1 MSGAGNPERTASV
14 VVLTHNRRHLLQQC
28 VENVLQRAS
37 ARTAEIVIWNNAS
50 ADGTGEYLDGLDD
63 PRITIV
69 HHPANIGVNA
79 YKRLFAQATGDY
91 LIEVDDDV
99 ISAPPN
105 WDALLIEAYE
115 RLPDVG
121 YLAANLANNPHDITS
136 GVMYGVN
143 AHLYGTED
151 VNGVRIKVDG
161 PVGGWCSL
169 ISRELYDQVGGLTEQ
184 ENAFWLEDGVLL
196 NELARFG
203 YRPACLENLEVVH
216 ASGPYYSATPPE
228 KLAYW
233 RAYNLAAAR
242 KDAVKRV
249 LLAVPGVRRLN
260 ARHGWF
266 QPPRE
271 RPDWVRLYSDA
282 PKIDAGRERLR

>member
-1 MSGAGNPERTASV
+1 MSGAGNPERTASI

-50 ADGTGEYLDGLDD
+50 ADGTAEYLDRVDD

-69 HHPANIGVNA
+69 HHPVNIGVNA

-99 ISAPPN
+99 ISAPPG

-143 AHLYGTED
+143 AHMYRTED

-169 ISRELYDQVGGLTEQ
+169 ISRELYDRVGGFTEE

-196 NELARFG
+196 DELARFG
-203 YRPACLENLEVVH
+203 YRPACLEDLR
-216 ASGPYYSATPPE
+216 SST
-228 KLAYW
+228 
-233 RAYNLAAAR
+233 RAAR
-242 KDAVKRV
+242 TTRRPRPRSS
-249 LLAVPGVRRLN
+249 LTGVPTTL
-260 ARHGWF
+260 
-266 QPPRE
+266 PPRGRTPSSE
-271 RPDWVRLYSDA
+271 SCWPCPA
-282 PKIDAGRERLR
+282 CAG